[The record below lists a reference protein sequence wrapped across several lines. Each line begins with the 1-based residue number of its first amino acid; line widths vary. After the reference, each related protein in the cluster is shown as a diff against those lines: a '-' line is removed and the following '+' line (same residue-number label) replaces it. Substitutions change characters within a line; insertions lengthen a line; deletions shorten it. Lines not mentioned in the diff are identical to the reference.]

1 MLHILHI
8 KEKEAIKKWYKKSHI
23 RKKIWATENKNSL
36 HQFRKQFK
44 RCKKMGNYL
53 GLVYLSIL

>member
-23 RKKIWATENKNSL
+23 RKKRWAAENENSL
-36 HQFRKQFK
+36 HQFRRQFK
-44 RCKKMGNYL
+44 SCEKKWGII
-53 GLVYLSIL
+53 LV